1 MFFNKQI
8 FISTALIFFLIY
20 DFGLLILPG
29 LTTGRLIFILLC
41 LFQIF
46 IQKTFVVNK
55 KLQVFLSV
63 LLLIFLASLIQFM
76 NSMESTQISRLI
88 FFTIYSIITPFFLMD
103 IFKTRADFLYAFFLA
118 TIIQSIFA
126 IYSFFNPEFKQFILS
141 IIVVGGNDSMK
152 EGFRAIGLS
161 SSSGAA
167 FSMIQFC
174 GVFSGLLL
182 LKYNKRSVFESIFIV
197 LSIVIVLLS
206 TLFIGRT
213 GLICSLVSIIYFL
226 VLNINF
232 KKILFYLVIIFL
244 IGQINFIEI
253 IEKQTERIPGFNIEF
268 FKNWIEDGFELEDNS
283 TTKAIQQMPIPPLT
297 INTILGTGE
306 IKNEERNGNASGH
319 DSGYIQTYYSLG
331 FVLTLI
337 FYISYFVFLISIT
350 KMKNVNFILFFIFIL
365 FLTENK
371 EPFIF
376 KYIMPLYLLTLILVC
391 NKERIDLY
399 KINKI

>member
-55 KLQVFLSV
+55 KLHVFLSV
-63 LLLIFLASLIQFM
+63 FLLIFLASLIQFM
-76 NSMESTQISRLI
+76 NSMESTQISRL
-88 FFTIYSIITPFFLMD
+88 FWFTIYSIITPFFLMN
-103 IFKTRADFLYAFFLA
+103 IFKTSIDFLYAFFLA
-118 TIIQSIFA
+118 TIIQSIFT

-141 IIVVGGNDSMK
+141 VIAVGGNDSIK

-206 TLFIGRT
+206 TLIIGRT

-319 DSGYIQTYYSLG
+319 DSGYIQTYYSSG
-331 FVLTLI
+331 LI
-337 FYISYFVFLISIT
+337 LAIAFYISYF
-350 KMKNVNFILFFIFIL
+350 L
-365 FLTENK
+365 FLFKETKSKNLFSHLFIIILMFIIEIK

-376 KYIMPLYLLTLILVC
+376 KYVLPFFILNLILLT
-391 NKERIDLY
+391 NKREQIH
-399 KINKI
+399 I

>member
-20 DFGLLILPG
+20 DFGLLILPS
-29 LTTGRLIFILLC
+29 LTTGRLIFIMLC
-41 LFQIF
+41 LFQI
-46 IQKTFVVNK
+46 ITQKTFVVNK
-55 KLQVFLSV
+55 KLYVFLSV

-76 NSMESTQISRLI
+76 NSMESTQNSRL
-88 FFTIYSIITPFFLMD
+88 FWFTIYSIITPFFLMN
-103 IFKTRADFLYAFFLA
+103 IFKTRTDFLYAFFLA
-118 TIIQSIFA
+118 TIIQSIVT

-141 IIVVGGNDSMK
+141 TIVVGGHDDIK
-152 EGFRAIGLS
+152 EGFRAIGFT

-182 LKYNKRSVFESIFIV
+182 LKYNKKSVFESIFIV
-197 LSIVIVLLS
+197 LSIVVVLLS
-206 TLFIGRT
+206 TLIIGRT

-226 VLNINF
+226 ILNLNF
-232 KKILFYLVIIFL
+232 KKIFFYLVITFL
-244 IGQINFIEI
+244 IGQINFIGILER
-253 IEKQTERIPGFNIEF
+253 QTESIEGFKIEF
-268 FKNWIEDGFELEDNS
+268 FKNWIEDGFQFENNS
-283 TTKAIQQMPIPPLT
+283 TSRAIQQMPIPPLT
-297 INTILGTGE
+297 INTILGTGQVL
-306 IKNEERNGNASGH
+306 NAARNGNASGH

-331 FVLTLI
+331 IVLTLI
-337 FYISYFVFLISIT
+337 FYISFFIFLINIT

-365 FLTENK
+365 FLAENK

-376 KYIMPLYLLTLILVC
+376 KYIMPFYLLTLILFC
-391 NKERIDLY
+391 NKERIALY